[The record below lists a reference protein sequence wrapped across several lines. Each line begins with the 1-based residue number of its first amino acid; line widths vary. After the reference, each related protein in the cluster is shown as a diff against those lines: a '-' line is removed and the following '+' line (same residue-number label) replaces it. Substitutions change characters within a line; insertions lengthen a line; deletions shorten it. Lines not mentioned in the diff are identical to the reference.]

1 VSRAATNAQDQPEIQ
16 RREFERF
23 ARPLQWSI
31 IKKMF
36 SYVRP
41 YWLSFFFGLLL
52 VVVSVGLNVL
62 WPLPLKQALDYD
74 IPDGDVGGLIRTAMV
89 MLGLLVGSFLCSSV
103 GSYSLQWSRERMQ
116 RDLRQACFDKV
127 QELDM
132 SYFDRT
138 PVGWLIARGHSDVQ
152 IVCMVMARMSP
163 LLVRSAAFFVGA
175 SAAMIWFDWRLALVV
190 LGVAPLMYIAS
201 DRFRHKARPA
211 WRRVRRDI
219 SRLTANVAEMVSGV
233 RVVQAF
239 TREDENLEQY
249 DSLNLVNARSY
260 MRTAR
265 LQGRYIW
272 IIESLSVTAV
282 TVMLGWGAWR
292 VVTGVLMIGT
302 LVAFWRWIEMV
313 FHPIR
318 ELAHAYNHVLQ
329 AMAAGERVFGL
340 LERPSRIQDR
350 PQAGELP
357 RIEGRVRFDRVS
369 FEYLPDT
376 PVLEDISFEVQPA
389 TTVALV
395 GPTGSGKTTIVSLV
409 NRFYDVTAGS
419 ITIDGY
425 DVRKVTQESL
435 HNQTGLILQE
445 NFLFDGSVI
454 ENIKFARP
462 ETSDQEVVGLCEI
475 LGCHHIFQRLA
486 LGYQTQVG
494 ERGENLSAGQRQL
507 VSIARAMVADPRILM
522 LDEATS
528 SVDTQT
534 ELAIQYALERLIE
547 RRTSF
552 IVAHRLSTVRRAD
565 QILVL
570 DRGRIVERGNH
581 RQLLELGGVYA
592 TLHEEFMKIED
603 EDK

>member
-1 VSRAATNAQDQPEIQ
+1 MSRAAANVQGGPKIQ

-31 IKKMF
+31 IRRMLSF
-36 SYVRP
+36 MRP
-41 YWLSFFFGLLL
+41 YRVTFVLGLLL
-52 VVVSVGLNVL
+52 SVLAAGLNVC
-62 WPLPLKQALDYD
+62 WPLLLKQAIDVD
-74 IPDGDVGGLIRTAMV
+74 IPGGDINGLLMTAAG
-89 MLGLLVGSFLCSSV
+89 MLGLLAASYVCSSLA
-103 GSYSLQWSRERMQ
+103 SYILGLNRERVQ

-127 QELDM
+127 QAMDM

-138 PVGWLIARGHSDVQ
+138 PVGWLIARGHSDVR
-152 IVCMVMARMSP
+152 IVCMVMTRMAS
-163 LLVRSAAFFVGA
+163 LLVRSAAFFAGA
-175 SAAMIWFDWRLALVV
+175 SAMMIWFNWQLALVV
-190 LGVAPLMYIAS
+190 LAVAPLMYVAS
-201 DRFRHKARPA
+201 DRYRRKARPA

-239 TREDENLEQY
+239 TREDENLGQY
-249 DSLNLVNARSY
+249 DSLNLVNARSF

-265 LQGRYIW
+265 YQGWYLLV
-272 IIESLSVTAV
+272 IEVLSVTAV
-282 TVMLGWGAWR
+282 TAVLGWGCWQVAM
-292 VVTGVLMIGT
+292 GALMFGT
-302 LVAFWRWIEMV
+302 LVAFWRWIGMV
-313 FHPIR
+313 FQPIR
-318 ELAHAYNHVLQ
+318 ELAHGYNHVLQ

-340 LERPSRIQDR
+340 LDRPPRIQDA
-350 PQAGELP
+350 PGAVALP
-357 RIEGRVRFDRVS
+357 RIRGQVCFDQVS
-369 FEYLPDT
+369 FEYLPGT
-376 PVLEDISFEVQPA
+376 PVLEDISFEVPPA

-395 GPTGSGKTTIVSLV
+395 GHTGSGKTTIVSLV
-409 NRFYDVTAGS
+409 NRFYDVTSGS
-419 ITIDGY
+419 VTIDGY
-425 DVRKVTQESL
+425 DVRQVTQESL
-435 HNQTGLILQE
+435 HTQTGLILQE
-445 NFLFDGSVI
+445 NFLFDGSVM

-462 ETSDQEVVGLCEI
+462 ETGDDEVIRLCKV
-475 LGCHHIFQRLA
+475 LGCHHIFERLA

-570 DRGRIVERGNH
+570 DHGRIVERGTH
-581 RQLLELGGVYA
+581 QQLIELGGVYA
-592 TLHEEFMKIED
+592 ALHEEFMKIED
-603 EDK
+603 EDE